1 MSSNAQLTPIA
12 SPHAPRPARP
22 PSRRRYIA
30 PWVPTAMRFPGDVA
44 NFDIYLRM
52 EGETVVCRGAAAR
65 FIHEK
70 PLPKFSESVLAVTES
85 ISAKTQSLIRR
96 GASFASGLRSRT
108 NSTQGAPP
116 SSARPASSRNSSL
129 EKASV
134 GRASVGRASVG
145 RASVGRASI
154 GRSALAPASAPAL
167 LVNGAAASPF
177 VPLISPVSEGGAAAG
192 GSPGGALVGGSG
204 AAAAPLTLDAIPSAR
219 LLPPIDEAS
228 PTGSSQHDSF
238 MTSDG
243 VCEAGEPAAEEPAG
257 EPAGESAGDTV
268 LLSAAGQSN
277 TSDR

>member
-1 MSSNAQLTPIA
+1 
-12 SPHAPRPARP
+12 
-22 PSRRRYIA
+22 
-30 PWVPTAMRFPGDVA
+30 MRFPGDVA

-116 SSARPASSRNSSL
+116 GSARPASSRNSSL
-129 EKASV
+129 EK
-134 GRASVGRASVG
+134 ASVG